1 MNKDLTG
8 DTTEFSEQFYVNCR
22 PNGISGCAGGVSN
35 DGFKQTMKQQ
45 YLMSAEFLPYT
56 ADCKFRGRGGEGYI
70 PHLVYSSTIYHP
82 LSA

>member
-56 ADCKFRGRGGEGYI
+56 ADCK
-70 PHLVYSSTIYHP
+70 
-82 LSA
+82 